1 MNYYKANTAR
11 CQGLKVLITELLTKD
26 LVDIVLS
33 YNNDIIDNIERIKEI
48 TAYAQFPFKL
58 TVTLRGT
65 LTRPVLNIKY
75 DNYAN
80 MPDTL
85 KNALAQLKYCFDI
98 HIGFINADK
107 IGLLLLSRPVLLSNR
122 TYQEI
127 KDAIIAVNQGIIREG
142 MIETLCSMMG
152 IVENLKKE
160 CLI

>member
-48 TAYAQFPFKL
+48 TTYAQSPFKL
-58 TVTLRGT
+58 TVTLQGN
-65 LTRPVLNIKY
+65 LNRPILNIKY

-85 KNALAQLKYCFDI
+85 GDALAQLKYCFDI
-98 HIGFINADK
+98 HVGFINADR
-107 IGLLLLSRPVLLSNR
+107 IGLLIPSKSVLLNGR

-127 KDAIIAVNQGIIREG
+127 KDAIIAVNQRIIREN
-142 MIETLCSMMG
+142 MIEILCFMMG
-152 IVENLKKE
+152 IVETLKKE
-160 CLI
+160 GLI

>member
-26 LVDIVLS
+26 LVDTVLS

-48 TAYAQFPFKL
+48 TAYAQSPFKL
-58 TVTLRGT
+58 TVTLQNS
-65 LTRPVLNIKY
+65 LTRPILNIKY
-75 DNYAN
+75 DNYEN

-85 KNALAQLKYCFDI
+85 GDALAQLKSCFNI
-98 HIGFINADK
+98 HIGFVNADR
-107 IGLLLLSRPVLLSNR
+107 IGLLIPSKSVLLNGR

-127 KDAIIAVNQGIIREG
+127 KDAIIAVNEKMIREN
-142 MIETLCSMMG
+142 MIEILCFMMG

-160 CLI
+160 GLI